1 MSINP
6 KEENFKVWC
15 QAEITKAIDPT
26 TGAEIMRLGGI
37 ASTADKDSDDEF
49 LDPKGFDLKPFMESG
64 MVNWHHQAKG
74 QPAAIIGEPY
84 KAEIRPEGLYVEVDL
99 YPDSPM
105 AKQVYELAQTLEKN
119 SKKRKLG
126 FSIEGKVN
134 KRKSNDKKSL
144 DFKHI
149 LKAAVTG
156 LAITHMP
163 KNPKTFADIIKGNVD
178 IDNTDDDYD
187 EDEEEAKEEKAL
199 DTSTGA
205 ALKRE
210 SVDGVPKKTFTKSE
224 VIEKLFLD
232 VPYISIEKAEK
243 IYELIKKISTMT
255 KRKVVSDTDIN
266 KAYELLDMS
275 VEPTDAINKG
285 GEGEETADEGS
296 VEKAKEGEEET
307 PETTTKKEDE
317 EEDEEETTEVK
328 KGGPNR
334 FDLIEKAIATSHVQ
348 TKSFLKA
355 LGVLIKE
362 SSQKLDDASSKLDL
376 AAEREAELTSIIKAQ
391 DETISVISEKLE
403 MFGNATPAPKSIRNA
418 GVIERNFQ
426 KGQESE
432 ELAPQKNVISMTKNK
447 AAVSSL
453 LDQATFA
460 KGYDNQFGDALMHFE
475 ATGHLPVDV
484 ISRIK
489 VETGF
494 EIVK

>member
-1 MSINP
+1 MSIQP

-37 ASTADKDSDDEF
+37 ASTSDKDSDDEF
-49 LDPKGFDLKPFMESG
+49 LDPAGFDLKPFMESG

-74 QPAAIIGEPY
+74 QPAAIIGEPS

-99 YPDSPM
+99 YPDSDM
-105 AKQVYELAQTLEKN
+105 AKQVYKLAETLDKN

-178 IDNTDDDYD
+178 VDNSDDDRD
-187 EDEEEAKEEKAL
+187 EDEENEEKKAL
-199 DTSTGA
+199 DTESGA

-210 SVDGVPKKTFTKSE
+210 SVDGVPKKTFSKSE

-243 IYELIKKISTMT
+243 IYQLIKKISTMT
-255 KRKVVSDTDIN
+255 KRKVVSDTDIE
-266 KAYELLDMS
+266 KAYELLGMS

-296 VEKAKEGEEET
+296 VEEKEESEEKT
-307 PETTTKKEDE
+307 PKPSNKKDDEDE
-317 EEDEEETTEVK
+317 EENDEKEVK
-328 KGGPNR
+328 KGGVNR
-334 FDLIEKAIATSHVQ
+334 FDNIEKAIATSHVQ

-355 LGVLIKE
+355 LGVLIKD
-362 SSQKLDDASSKLDL
+362 SSQKLDDASNKLD
-376 AAEREAELTSIIKAQ
+376 AAAARELELVDIIKAQ

-426 KGQESE
+426 KGQETE
-432 ELAPQKNVISMTKNK
+432 ELAPAKKNVISMSKGKT
-447 AAVSSL
+447 AIVQL
-453 LDQATFA
+453 LDEATFA
-460 KGYDNQFGDALMHFE
+460 KGYDNEFGDALMHFE
-475 ATGHLPVDV
+475 ATGNLPANV
-484 ISRIK
+484 ITRLK
-489 VETGF
+489 AETGY